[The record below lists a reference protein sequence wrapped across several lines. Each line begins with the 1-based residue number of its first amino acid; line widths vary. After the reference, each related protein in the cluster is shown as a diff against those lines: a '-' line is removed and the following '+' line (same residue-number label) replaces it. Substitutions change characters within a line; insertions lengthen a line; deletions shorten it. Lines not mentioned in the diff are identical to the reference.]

1 MFTRLLKQPSSSI
14 LLFGPR
20 GTGKHGL
27 VNTFPAQT
35 TYDLLN
41 TSESLRL
48 TRDPGLLFNEVESQ
62 PAGSWV
68 VIDEVQKVP
77 ALLDEVHRLI
87 EMRGLR
93 FILSGSS
100 ARKLRRGGTNLLA
113 GRALVNDLYPL
124 GAAEM
129 DFQRPSDESLRYG
142 SLPLAVMLPS
152 AGRPYRLTSK
162 FSLTPWWDSGSV
174 RGN

>member
-1 MFTRLLKQPSSSI
+1 M
-14 LLFGPR
+14 
-20 GTGKHGL
+20 
-27 VNTFPAQT
+27 
-35 TYDLLN
+35 
-41 TSESLRL
+41 
-48 TRDPGLLFNEVESQ
+48 
-62 PAGSWV
+62 
-68 VIDEVQKVP
+68 IDEVQKVP

-124 GAAEM
+124 VAAEM

-142 SLPLAVMLPS
+142 SLPSPVMLPS